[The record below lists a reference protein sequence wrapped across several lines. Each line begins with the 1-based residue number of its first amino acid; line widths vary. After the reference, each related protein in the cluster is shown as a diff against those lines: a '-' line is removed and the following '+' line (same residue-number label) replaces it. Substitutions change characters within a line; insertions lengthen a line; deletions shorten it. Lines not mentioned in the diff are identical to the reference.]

1 MVIDTLENFERY
13 ISLNP
18 LFGKVAEFLKQT
30 DLNKLE
36 DGKHI
41 IIDGDLFVNIDTTE
55 SKDPSNAVLETHV
68 RMVDIQIP
76 LNASETYGYTPLSA
90 LPEVEYNDA
99 KDIRKYGD
107 LPAQSYVTCEPGMF
121 VIFFPEDGHAPCIS
135 AAQTLHK
142 AIFKVKA

>member
-135 AAQTLHK
+135 ATQTLHK